1 MSSRLFPI
9 LDKRFTQEEINRLLP
24 LFGNSQKKVADHYKK
39 YGQSSLIDLLSSGHG
54 GEGMQSDQ
62 QQQQL
67 KARIFSLRGIIPQT
81 SSIRQLKKILQQA
94 QHIQKLREIIPSI
107 QEDTITYL
115 LSEGLSDENIIEFGT
130 KFSEQDI
137 DFMVSVVPVLK
148 DKKTFLLYLKRG
160 RQIVEALKTKLE
172 TNKTVV
178 NDLVRDTIFS
188 RAVIINL
195 LKRGNYPYEIQNL
208 SQQLRSF
215 SPDPINDETI
225 LFLILSE
232 GLDNDEIIEVAKHFT
247 EGDLDFMVRSFPRI
261 NDKQTLLEDIV
272 KKLHAGTMGKIKDAL
287 ETRKKD
293 LKELSQ
299 TTGLHV
305 DEIIKLYKA
314 GKKKQ
319 DIQKI
324 KKMGGKQQQPKKK
337 PKLLTPPPQPSK
349 EQVQSVKLFLK
360 TMKNPPLDD
369 HTISFLISEGLD
381 EKRILNF
388 ARDIHKHHL
397 NEQDIQFL
405 IQVGPGVQSKDDV
418 IRLAL
423 ALGVEPIKQLIQT
436 SKKELETLLKKTRW
450 SQGDIIQLFK
460 KDKSAGEIFEMKP
473 RHHTQQQ
480 KLKTIEE
487 MYGCNKSLAHEILTR
502 YQDIVRDVEEAMLQQ
517 PNKTKPVQAIFKE
530 ILSDKLMEDKNYF
543 RRFPKNPQYDSYQD
557 KSPLFQIVKRLL
569 KLNEQ
574 QAAYL
579 QRPYTDQEVKQIMTT
594 RGNIVKGFRQYL
606 QTNPW
611 NTTTSTTSLTPGM
624 VLANPPL
631 LKKWLQQYQQY
642 KKIKS
647 KIKSSGP
654 SLPI

>member
-24 LFGNSQKKVADHYKK
+24 LFGNSQKKVAGRYKT
-39 YGQSSLIDLLSSGHG
+39 YGQGSLRDLLSSGHG
-54 GEGMQSDQ
+54 GEGMQIGQ

-81 SSIRQLKKILQQA
+81 SSIRQLNKILQQA
-94 QHIQKLREIIPSI
+94 RHIHKLREIIPSI

-137 DFMVSVVPVLK
+137 DFMVGVVPVLK
-148 DKKTFLLYLKRG
+148 DKKTFLGYVIRG
-160 RQIVEALKTKLE
+160 GGEKQTVEALKQKLE
-172 TNKTVV
+172 KNKTVV
-178 NDLVRDTIFS
+178 NDLVRDSIFS
-188 RAVIINL
+188 RAMIINL
-195 LKRGNYPYEIQNL
+195 LKKGNT
-208 SQQLRSF
+208 
-215 SPDPINDETI
+215 PDQ
-225 LFLILSE
+225 
-232 GLDNDEIIEVAKHFT
+232 IIEVALHFT

-261 NDKQTLLEDIV
+261 NDKQTLIKDIA
-272 KKLHAGTMGKIKDAL
+272 KRLQDGTMGKIKDAL

-299 TTGLHV
+299 TTGLPV

-360 TMKNPPLDD
+360 TMKNPLDD
-369 HTISFLISEGLD
+369 YTIYFLLSNGLD
-381 EKRILNF
+381 EERILNF
-388 ARDIHKHHL
+388 ARDIYKHHL

-405 IQVGPGVQSKDDV
+405 IQVGPGVQSTDDV

-423 ALGVEPIKQLIQT
+423 AKGVEPIKQLIQT
-436 SKKELETLLKKTRW
+436 SKEELKTLLKKTRW
-450 SQGDIIQLFK
+450 SQAEIIQLFK
-460 KDKSAGEIFEMKP
+460 KDKSADEILEMKP
-473 RHHTQQQ
+473 RHHTRQQ

-487 MYGCNKSLAHEILTR
+487 MYGCNKSLANEILTL
-502 YQDIVRDVEEAMLQQ
+502 YPDIVRDFEEAMLQQ
-517 PNKTKPVQAIFKE
+517 PNKTKPVQAIFKK

-543 RRFPKNPQYDSYQD
+543 RRFPKNPQYNSYQD

-579 QRPYTDQEVKQIMTT
+579 QRPYTDQEVQQIMTT

-631 LKKWLQQYQQY
+631 LKIWLQQYQ
-642 KKIKS
+642 

-654 SLPI
+654 SRPPQRRGGGGGGGGGGVEGS